1 MAEAVGEEQPLLPN
15 ERTYLGLR
23 RNRQPQDV
31 NGCYRFLLKIVE
43 ITFRILGLWSYR
55 AWNCI
60 PRVLVSLICIYQ
72 AVYDFYFVLGCHGFD
87 CSFLQNSTVS
97 KKPSHHKDDRHVANA
112 VYRIVSLAAVV
123 SYLFFIRCFIV
134 AKHKNS
140 AMVAPSELLMEDLTR
155 TDCQWLCL
163 IFILIT
169 ILYLSSVAVFYA
181 IIWISQPKDSYF
193 TILATGVGAQFI
205 AQWTAITTC
214 HVFGVS
220 SFAVGELYS
229 ENNRIS
235 GICLCGNGSLLSR
248 SHNQCFLSM
257 NTTVYFSVAPFL
269 RKFQFFLTLLSLCH
283 RRIVAVLLQKRENLR
298 TFCHDHVNDA
308 KVMLGPFCQQRRVR
322 LRRTTKALKI
332 FFFPKLWFRSL
343 VDSSTW
349 SYLEVKFK
357 SCKSFQSL
365 KLIRLFFCDLFNSCL
380 PLWFIIFVLI
390 IHRSKYHSVN
400 LFAVKTFICRFLA

>member
-1 MAEAVGEEQPLLPN
+1 MAEAEGEEQLLLPN

-43 ITFRILGLWSYR
+43 ITFCILGLWSYR

-72 AVYDFYFVLGCHGFD
+72 AVYDFYVVLGCHGFD
-87 CSFLQNSTVS
+87 CSFLQNSTDS

-193 TILATGVGAQFI
+193 TILATGVGAQFF

-220 SFAVGELYS
+220 SFAVGTYAED
-229 ENNRIS
+229 
-235 GICLCGNGSLLSR
+235 
-248 SHNQCFLSM
+248 
-257 NTTVYFSVAPFL
+257 TL
-269 RKFQFFLTLLSLCH
+269 RHIEQIEEQH
-283 RRIVAVLLQKRENLR
+283 
-298 TFCHDHVNDA
+298 
-308 KVMLGPFCQQRRVR
+308 
-322 LRRTTKALKI
+322 
-332 FFFPKLWFRSL
+332 RSL
-343 VDSSTW
+343 DKIITLHQGLCTVVFNTVSSYSVW
-349 SYLEVKFK
+349 FVVHWVSYGVGVVLSVIYISKE
-357 SCKSFQSL
+357 
-365 KLIRLFFCDLFNSCL
+365 ILF
-380 PLWFIIFVLI
+380 
-390 IHRSKYHSVN
+390 RSKYDTPIIN
-400 LFAVKTFICRFLA
+400 LVYLALFFACNIYLFLVPCIFAARITSKCRGVYEKINSITSANWDVDGHPFRDRQNIALFISYAKDSGCGFKIGRITFSTSLAWLSFFFGLIGLLFHFF

>member
-1 MAEAVGEEQPLLPN
+1 MSPLIPFHILLTSQEASHLFHFSTAISMAEAEGEEQLLLPY

-31 NGCYRFLLKIVE
+31 NGCYRFLLKI
-43 ITFRILGLWSYR
+43 TFCTLGLWSYR

-87 CSFLQNSTVS
+87 CSFLKNSTDS
-97 KKPSHHKDDRHVANA
+97 KKPSHHKDDRRVANA

-140 AMVAPSELLMEDLTR
+140 AMVAPELLMEDLTR

-193 TILATGVGAQFI
+193 TILATGVGAQFF

-248 SHNQCFLSM
+248 SHN
-257 NTTVYFSVAPFL
+257 
-269 RKFQFFLTLLSLCH
+269 
-283 RRIVAVLLQKRENLR
+283 
-298 TFCHDHVNDA
+298 
-308 KVMLGPFCQQRRVR
+308 
-322 LRRTTKALKI
+322 
-332 FFFPKLWFRSL
+332 
-343 VDSSTW
+343 
-349 SYLEVKFK
+349 
-357 SCKSFQSL
+357 
-365 KLIRLFFCDLFNSCL
+365 
-380 PLWFIIFVLI
+380 
-390 IHRSKYHSVN
+390 
-400 LFAVKTFICRFLA
+400 